1 MINISIKNVSRPSSP
16 GSFARAGNVHPV
28 IDALTPLA
36 KTTKI
41 CGRGLMLE
49 ANTNDLCSIQGRLLR
64 LFGRAN
70 PALVPTKLALVSCQ
84 RLRRIQ
90 SHKSTT
96 ITEVRQSTVVR
107 VLSSP
112 DSQLVTFV
120 QYELTDVDAVVKMD
134 GLGAGQQRHVGWTR
148 GGRDGA

>member
-1 MINISIKNVSRPSSP
+1 
-16 GSFARAGNVHPV
+16 
-28 IDALTPLA
+28 
-36 KTTKI
+36 
-41 CGRGLMLE
+41 MLE